1 MRTKALSARIA
12 EKNSALDGKA
22 CIINFPRFIRT
33 TLQSSDA
40 RRVKKEICVR
50 EKSTLKEKEKQMT
63 YDEFEKIIIE
73 DIIQTYP
80 EHAEKLARQYNS
92 AIVTK
97 RTVNSPGFYTNYEIG
112 DKTASLGDGVDL
124 QLGENQWNV
133 NGMKYGSDYILW
145 IKNGF
150 ISSLEGFSYGEPWPA
165 KITEVSKIKRCD

>member
-1 MRTKALSARIA
+1 MRTKALFARIA
-12 EKNSALDGKA
+12 EKNSAPDGKA
-22 CIINFPRFIRT
+22 CIINFLLFIRT

-80 EHAEKLARQYNS
+80 EYAEKLARQYGS
-92 AIVTK
+92 ATVVK
-97 RTVNSPGFYTNYEIG
+97 RTVNNPGFYTYYEIS

-124 QLGENQWNV
+124 RLGENQWNV
-133 NGMKYGSDYILW
+133 NGLKYGSDYILW
-145 IKNGF
+145 VKNGF
-150 ISSLEGFSYGEPWPA
+150 ISSLEGFSYDEPWPTE
-165 KITEVSKIKRCD
+165 ITDISKMKKCD

>member
-1 MRTKALSARIA
+1 
-12 EKNSALDGKA
+12 
-22 CIINFPRFIRT
+22 
-33 TLQSSDA
+33 
-40 RRVKKEICVR
+40 
-50 EKSTLKEKEKQMT
+50 MT

-133 NGMKYGSDYILW
+133 NGLKYGSDYILW
-145 IKNGF
+145 VKNGF
-150 ISSLEGFSYGEPWPA
+150 ISSLEGFSYDELWPNE
-165 KITEVSKIKRCD
+165 ITEVSKMQKSR